1 MHELSSKI
9 TTLILFI
16 AGVCIQTLV
25 LAFLLRPFSYYENLI
40 KLKNTSFAN
49 NCLDGEEEMKLV
61 EGVPDSSRI
70 QVSSNIVLS

>member
-9 TTLILFI
+9 MTLILFI

-40 KLKNTSFAN
+40 KVKKTAVAKD
-49 NCLDGEEEMKLV
+49 CLDDAEEVKPV
-61 EGVPDSSRI
+61 EAVVDSNTI
-70 QVSSNIVLS
+70 QVSFNFS